1 MKKAKSVYGPKDRGY
16 FKQKPQLYKA
26 YSAKDYTLLPDPVRD
41 SIVSNNIS
49 SAEFDYTYDRGKV
62 L

>member
-1 MKKAKSVYGPKDRGY
+1 MDNNKKGIYLPNERGQLEEKPKII
-16 FKQKPQLYKA
+16 KA
-26 YSAKDYTLLPDPVRD
+26 YSQKDFSLLPDPVRD

-49 SAEFDYTYDRGKV
+49 NVEFDYTYDED